1 MSTEFEVIVRLKA
14 NYPRDTDVDGNF
26 IWWNGESIADEVA
39 SWLEDLGF
47 DVQVTVKE
55 V

>member
-1 MSTEFEVIVRLKA
+1 MEYEVVVRLKSEF
-14 NYPRDTDVDGNF
+14 PKDVDVEGNY
-26 IWWNGESIADEVA
+26 IWWNKESVSDEIT

-47 DVQVTVKE
+47 DVQVTVRE

>member
-1 MSTEFEVIVRLKA
+1 MEYEVMVRLKSEF
-14 NYPRDTDVDGNF
+14 PKDVDDEGNY